1 MRQKG
6 KGKGLDA
13 RIKRKDHFIILFTA
27 KPQRCGYTRVFSS
40 NYSLIPERARMGMG
54 EKIAIADHKQQ
65 AISTEGRHMPKAFSS
80 PTPVEIAFK
89 KKKRDCDGSDPLL

>member
-1 MRQKG
+1 
-6 KGKGLDA
+6 
-13 RIKRKDHFIILFTA
+13 
-27 KPQRCGYTRVFSS
+27 
-40 NYSLIPERARMGMG
+40 MG

-89 KKKRDCDGSDPLL
+89 KKRETATDRIRYFEF

>member
-1 MRQKG
+1 
-6 KGKGLDA
+6 
-13 RIKRKDHFIILFTA
+13 
-27 KPQRCGYTRVFSS
+27 
-40 NYSLIPERARMGMG
+40 MG

-89 KKKRDCDGSDPLL
+89 KKKERLRRIGSVTLSFDRFSREFFHFFFF